1 MASNHRSGASS
12 RGAPQQQPQNPG
24 YVTLQQ
30 ESAAKG
36 LTIEQYALAERIFRQ
51 LSHNGKIDFNALN
64 NIDQGSLK
72 TGNIAPD
79 VQLKFRTTGEQGALL
94 GYNEFLAVFKV
105 LFT

>member
-1 MASNHRSGASS
+1 MASNQRASS
-12 RGAPQQQPQNPG
+12 SQNPG

-64 NIDQGSLK
+64 NIDQSSIK
-72 TGNIAPD
+72 SGNIAPD
-79 VQLKFRTTGEQGALL
+79 VQLKFRANNGGGALL

>member
-1 MASNHRSGASS
+1 MASNNR
-12 RGAPQQQPQNPG
+12 QTF
-24 YVTLQQ
+24 VTMGQ

-64 NIDQGSLK
+64 NVDQSVIK
-72 TGNIAPD
+72 SGNIAPD
-79 VQLKFRTTGEQGALL
+79 VQLKFRSNNGGGALL
-94 GYNEFLAVFKV
+94 GYNEYLAVFKV